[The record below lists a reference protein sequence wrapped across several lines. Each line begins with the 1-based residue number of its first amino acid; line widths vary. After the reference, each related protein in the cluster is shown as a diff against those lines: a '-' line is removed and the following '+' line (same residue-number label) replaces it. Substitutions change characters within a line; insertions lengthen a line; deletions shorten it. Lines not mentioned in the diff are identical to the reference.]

1 MRAAGKWAGPAE
13 AAGKPVAGK
22 QAVDKPVVGKQA
34 VQVSGLWAGLQDPV
48 RELVQYWLQVQLRRS

>member
-13 AAGKPVAGK
+13 AAGK

-34 VQVSGLWAGLQDPV
+34 VQVSGLWVGQQDPV

>member
-13 AAGKPVAGK
+13 AAGK

-34 VQVSGLWAGLQDPV
+34 VQVSGLWARLQDPV